1 MHVKSLKVFC
11 DVVARRSFSRAA
23 SDNGITQSGASQ
35 VVSHLEQHLGVK
47 LIDRSKRPLV
57 VTPAGAMYY
66 EGCRELVE
74 RYFAVEDQTRGFANE
89 VGGTV
94 NVASIY
100 SIGFS
105 HMNRILGEFR
115 AEYPKATVR
124 LQYEHPKCVYEL
136 VETDQADVGLVS
148 YPRSSRTIEASQW
161 REEPMVVVCAPQHPL
176 AACEAITLSQL
187 DGLAMVGFVRGLPIR
202 REIDKVLLAAS
213 VNVDVV
219 VELDN
224 VETIKRAIEAGTGFA
239 ILPAPTASR
248 EVESGTLVASA
259 LADTPMVRP
268 LGIIHR
274 RGRELGK
281 TAQQFIQLLHEKAD
295 APWAEEAGG
304 VLSPA
309 T

>member
-35 VVSHLEQHLGVK
+35 VVNHLEQHLGVK

-66 EGCRELVE
+66 EGCREIVE
-74 RYFAVEDQTRGFANE
+74 RYFAVEEETRGFANG

-94 NVASIY
+94 SVASIY

-105 HMNRILGEFR
+105 HMNRILDEFR

-124 LQYEHPKCVYEL
+124 LQYEHPNCVYEL
-136 VETDQADVGLVS
+136 VETDQVDVGLVS
-148 YPRSSRTIEASQW
+148 YPRSSRSIDATRW
-161 REEPMVVVCAPQHPL
+161 REEPMVVVCAPQHPF
-176 AACEAITLSQL
+176 AACEAITLGQL
-187 DGLAMVGFVRGLPIR
+187 DGFAMVGFDRGLPIR
-202 REIDKVLLAAS
+202 REIDKALLAA
-213 VNVDVV
+213 NVTIDVV

-224 VETIKRAIEAGTGFA
+224 VETIKRAIEAGTGFS
-239 ILPAPTASR
+239 ILPAPTAAR
-248 EVESGTLVASA
+248 EVESGTLVASP
-259 LADTPMVRP
+259 LADHPMVRP

-281 TAQQFIQLLHEKAD
+281 TAQQFIQLLHQKAE
-295 APWAEEAGG
+295 APWAEEASGE
-304 VLSPA
+304 LWPA
-309 T
+309 S